1 MAYGKGKKRKT
12 KPGSKRTGGWLTR
25 LLDVFTPAGPGALP
39 SPMSY
44 PLASRKPNQ
53 RQRRK
58 RARWVG
64 ARVTR

>member
-12 KPGSKRTGGWLTR
+12 KPGSKRTAG
-25 LLDVFTPAGPGALP
+25 LLASILSLFAREQTVLP
-39 SPMSY
+39 QPMSY
-44 PLASRKPNQ
+44 PTDSRPNQ

-64 ARVTR
+64 AKATS